1 MIEDDLCTEMKEWL
15 ATYVEKIPTFDIHAL
30 ELLENSTLNDLLKRA
45 QEYEENKIFRNAIA
59 EYRNILEKKD
69 SAVIEEAQRGI
80 QRCQIKQEFEKDRN
94 YAKCGAALFELKEYD
109 EAIPYLRS
117 GKDKN
122 RLLQALVFVGAPGLY
137 KEMEN
142 LGTTPVRVLTE
153 INDDVLMDK
162 FLRYEIQPF
171 QTHFSRVIEKTTNLR
186 KKFTIKR

>member
-1 MIEDDLCTEMKEWL
+1 M
-15 ATYVEKIPTFDIHAL
+15 
-30 ELLENSTLNDLLKRA
+30 
-45 QEYEENKIFRNAIA
+45 
-59 EYRNILEKKD
+59 
-69 SAVIEEAQRGI
+69 
-80 QRCQIKQEFEKDRN
+80 
-94 YAKCGAALFELKEYD
+94 KEYD

-186 KKFTIKR
+186 EKFTIKR